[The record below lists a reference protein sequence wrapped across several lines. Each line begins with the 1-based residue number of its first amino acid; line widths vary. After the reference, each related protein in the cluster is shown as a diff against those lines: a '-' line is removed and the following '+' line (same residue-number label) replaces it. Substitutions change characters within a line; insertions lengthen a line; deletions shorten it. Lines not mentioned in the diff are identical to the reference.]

1 PKDRLRKSTSSSVIN
16 RNSHSPTVLSSIN
29 NSRSNNNLLGDDELE
44 METDIVSVG
53 EFSTQ
58 KQITDENLN
67 PMKYPSEIDKGRLQK
82 KTTSS
87 GKKLA
92 DEVYQLFEKE
102 GDGNYKCTLCTDKI
116 KKILDIGKKKPLS
129 K

>member
-1 PKDRLRKSTSSSVIN
+1 
-16 RNSHSPTVLSSIN
+16 
-29 NSRSNNNLLGDDELE
+29 

-102 GDGNYKCTLCTDKI
+102 
-116 KKILDIGKKKPLS
+116 
-129 K
+129 